1 MELRQLRYFLAAAEL
16 DHVSRAAARS
26 HVSQSTLSHGI
37 RQLEE
42 ELGVALFDR
51 IGRGVRLTKAGRTF
65 SAHAARALREV
76 DGGVSALKSLQSLE
90 GGVLEV
96 GVIPTFLTTLV
107 PQAVADFSRDHPKV
121 AVRILE
127 LRAGEVEDE
136 LSAGR
141 LDLGV
146 AFHPAQ
152 KAGLEAE
159 PLFEERLDLAVAS
172 GHDLSGRRRVGPADL
187 QGRAIALLSTRFAT
201 RRLIDAALA
210 RHDVEPHVVVEM
222 ESVDALLETV
232 ARGGLPT
239 IAPDRAIAST
249 AGVRGV
255 RIGLPGFVRPA
266 GLLWRREASR
276 LAPAVEFARR
286 LRLLCGVPRRP
297 GRAGAA

>member
-16 DHVSRAAARS
+16 DHVSRAADRS

-37 RQLEE
+37 RQLED

-65 SAHAARALREV
+65 SAHAARALREL
-76 DGGVSALKSLQSLE
+76 DGGVAALKSLQSLE
-90 GGVLEV
+90 GGLLEI

-127 LRAGEVEDE
+127 LRAGEVEEE
-136 LSAGR
+136 LAAGR

-152 KAGLEAE
+152 KAELDAE
-159 PLFEERLDLAVAS
+159 PLFEERLDLAVAH
-172 GHDLSGRRRVGPADL
+172 GHELSGRRRIGAAEL
-187 QGRAIALLSTRFAT
+187 QGRAIALLSKRFAT
-201 RRLIDAALA
+201 RRLIDSALA
-210 RHDVEPHVVVEM
+210 RHGVAPRVAVEM

-232 ARGGLPT
+232 SRQGLPT

-249 AGVRGV
+249 SGVHGI

-266 GLLWRREASR
+266 GLLWRRDASR

-286 LRLLCGVPRRP
+286 LRLLCRVPGGRGGP
-297 GRAGAA
+297 GT